1 MDNEIWLNENWK
13 ENLINY
19 CNDYDIPIKYLV
31 EVINDPKVIPMIR
44 GKAFEFSVMQKLK
57 EIIPQDEWIIEKP
70 MINAQSGFHDIDIRM
85 IHKKTDGV
93 IRIECKLAKKES
105 YKLLNDSSNQSVI
118 LVKCMRSRTLGERET
133 TSRAPQLG
141 IDKSILQIHNDQYLP
156 QDFDIVITSIGNAF
170 YITNEESGLYMW
182 KPTKKGSEFLNNL
195 RSLDWEQ
202 EYKTL
207 KDFTFNR
214 MYVVKS
220 ADLAVN
226 KQNKVICTRRKCKK
240 KESCGFIPNY
250 PAIIFDNTSKPI
262 NNWIRIEDSLPIF
275 QSFIEKSK

>member
-70 MINAQSGFHDIDIRM
+70 MINAQSSFHDIDIRM
-85 IHKKTDGV
+85 IHKKTNGV

-105 YKLLNDSSNQSVI
+105 YKLLNDSLNQSSI

-133 TSRAPQLG
+133 ASRAPQLG
-141 IDKSILQIHNDQYLP
+141 INKAILQIHNDQYLP
-156 QDFDIVITSIGNAF
+156 QDFDMILI
-170 YITNEESGLYMW
+170 
-182 KPTKKGSEFLNNL
+182 
-195 RSLDWEQ
+195 
-202 EYKTL
+202 
-207 KDFTFNR
+207 
-214 MYVVKS
+214 
-220 ADLAVN
+220 
-226 KQNKVICTRRKCKK
+226 
-240 KESCGFIPNY
+240 
-250 PAIIFDNTSKPI
+250 
-262 NNWIRIEDSLPIF
+262 
-275 QSFIEKSK
+275 

>member
-1 MDNEIWLNENWK
+1 
-13 ENLINY
+13 
-19 CNDYDIPIKYLV
+19 DIPIKYLV